1 MFLSA
6 HLGALSQHFSLWA
19 REECAVA
26 SASGEP
32 RAAGQVASLILPG
45 VRWAGLFS
53 LSGQWYPPGNRLVQ
67 QLMLLGSRAMQV
79 PGPIWFE
86 YPAGILDP
94 AVLAQVCSP
103 KPSGSL

>member
-6 HLGALSQHFSLWA
+6 HLGALSQHFGLWA

-45 VRWAGLFS
+45 VRWAGFHPGCVTLDKTTMSQFLK
-53 LSGQWYPPGNRLVQ
+53 LSNVG
-67 QLMLLGSRAMQV
+67 
-79 PGPIWFE
+79 
-86 YPAGILDP
+86 
-94 AVLAQVCSP
+94 C
-103 KPSGSL
+103 